1 MRPAAIAEL
10 DALLSAS
17 MIAHEAIF
25 EMRRELVA
33 GGRVSP
39 EQSLLLEESARI
51 VTEELPRLTVANH
64 ELVAKWIE
72 QSLLDPGAA
81 ESTLAE
87 FMAEL
92 ERIKPKIDAL
102 LDRQRQIATR
112 FRELLE

>member
-1 MRPAAIAEL
+1 MRPAPIAEF

-25 EMRRELVA
+25 EMRRELIA
-33 GGRVSP
+33 GGRASP

-51 VTEELPRLTVANH
+51 VTEELPRLTAANH
-64 ELVAKWIE
+64 ELITKWIE
-72 QSLLDPGAA
+72 QSLLDPDAA

-92 ERIKPKIDAL
+92 ERIKPEIDAL
-102 LDRQRQIATR
+102 LERQHQIATR
-112 FRELLE
+112 LRELLE

>member
-1 MRPAAIAEL
+1 MRPAPIAEL

-25 EMRRELVA
+25 EMRRELIA
-33 GGRVSP
+33 GGRLSP

-51 VTEELPRLTVANH
+51 VTVELPRLTAANH
-64 ELVAKWIE
+64 ELVSKWIE

-81 ESTLAE
+81 EITLAAFTAE
-87 FMAEL
+87 F
-92 ERIKPKIDAL
+92 ERIKPEIDAL